1 MAAQPTSLREIRGE
15 LRKLPRERRREIGN
29 AIRAG
34 RAVTDPRDA
43 ALAVA
48 WAEYLD
54 KRRYTWAWP
63 PWVMPR
69 ERPVGRHA
77 WFWSLH
83 VVAMLAAIGLAC
95 ALSWAS
101 IPSPWQ
107 WLVVAFVVYSVATV
121 PFTLS
126 RVLRTY
132 WNAPQAAAANRELLE
147 HGSSAA

>member
-1 MAAQPTSLREIRGE
+1 VRSAQSCE
-15 LRKLPRERRREIGN
+15 LPRERRREIGN

-34 RAVTDPRDA
+34 RAVNDPRDA

-54 KRRYTWAWP
+54 KRRYTWLWP
-63 PWVMPR
+63 RWVMPR

-83 VVAMLAAIGLAC
+83 VVTMLVAIGLAC
-95 ALSWAS
+95 VYAWKV
-101 IPSPWQ
+101 IPSPWH
-107 WLVVAFVVYSVATV
+107 WLVVAWVVYSVATL

-126 RVLRTY
+126 RILRFY
-132 WNAPQAAAANRELLE
+132 WNASQAAAANRRLLSTGFP
-147 HGSSAA
+147 HARSTGAP